1 MFRNQRAWLAF
12 VLLWVGLLP
21 LISACAPERKPFTLA
36 TAVPPTPRPT
46 SIIIDPFPTRP
57 IYTAG
62 QLVEYTAQTGDTLTA
77 LAARFNS
84 TEREIRQAN
93 PILPQEVTTLPTG
106 LPMKIPIYYQP
117 FWSNP
122 ARILHDSL
130 FINGPAQ
137 KGFDIVAF
145 VQSKPGWL
153 KDYEFFTG
161 ERSQKGGELI
171 NLIATDYSLSPR
183 LLLALVE
190 YQTGALTQPSLPL
203 DLEQTYPLG
212 YKNASYKGLYR
223 QLLWAANLL
232 NHGFYSWR
240 QGRLPQWDLLDGR
253 LERPDPWQNAASIA
267 LQYYFSRILQPAD
280 YQSAISDL
288 GLGKTYR
295 TLFGDPLIA
304 EPHIPGSLAQPALRL
319 PFKPGAPWA
328 YTGGPHTAYGDGE
341 PFGAID
347 FAPPAVA
354 GGCQPTNEWATALA
368 DGVIARTGN
377 AIALLDLDGDGD
389 ERTGWVIFYLHL
401 AADGMVQSGQRLK
414 TGDPL
419 GHPSCEGGRATGT
432 HVHIARKYNGEWIPA
447 DGALAFNLEGWI
459 AQRGT
464 QPYEGY
470 LVRAGKTIRACT
482 CSDQNS
488 HIQSGQ

>member
-1 MFRNQRAWLAF
+1 M
-12 VLLWVGLLP
+12 VV
-21 LISACAPERKPFTLA
+21 APY
-36 TAVPPTPRPT
+36 
-46 SIIIDPFPTRP
+46 PTRP
-57 IYTAG
+57 IYSAG
-62 QLVEYTAQTGDTLTA
+62 QLVDYTAQTGDTLPA

-84 TEREIRQAN
+84 TEREIRQVN
-93 PILPQEVTTLPTG
+93 PVLPQEVTTLPPG
-106 LPMKIPIYYQP
+106 LPLKIPIYYQP

-122 ARILHDSL
+122 ALVLHDSL
-130 FINGPAQ
+130 FVNGPAQ
-137 KGFDIVAF
+137 KGFDAVAF
-145 VQSKPGWL
+145 VQSKPGWF

-161 ERSQKGGELI
+161 ERTHKGGELI
-171 NLIATDYSLSPR
+171 NLIALDYSLSPR

-190 YQTGALTQPSLPL
+190 FQTGALSQSTRPD
-203 DLEQTYPLG
+203 DLEQSYPLG
-212 YKNASYKGLYR
+212 YKNANNKGLYR

-232 NHGFYSWR
+232 NHAFYSWR
-240 QGRLPQWDLLDGR
+240 SGRISQWDLLDGR

-267 LQYYFSRILQPAD
+267 LQYYFSRILQPAS
-280 YQSAISDL
+280 YLSAVSSV
-288 GLGKTYR
+288 GFSKTYR
-295 TLFGDPLIA
+295 DLFSDPLTA
-304 EPHIPGSLAQPALRL
+304 EAHIPGSLTQPALRL
-319 PFKPGAPWA
+319 PFKPGTPWA

-341 PFGAID
+341 PFSAID

-368 DGVIARTGN
+368 DGVIARTSL

-401 AADGMVQSGQRLK
+401 ASDGMVQSGQRLK

-447 DGALAFNLEGWI
+447 DGPLAFNLEGWI
-459 AQRGT
+459 AQRGL